1 MRKIFWCCTA
11 AAAAVCAAL
20 WAVTYLS
27 QHSAAKSGAGAVA
40 SVSAAGPGGSPDD
53 DGLIPPDP
61 VPVVDLAA
69 FGPARPPAA
78 DRATLAAAPTIFTHD
93 EEDLNPASAT
103 AGKAAEATPGGA
115 YQSSTID
122 LTGLATPPAQEAPA
136 LMPYCNDDA
145 TIPAMP
151 YADDDEDHPS
161 SSTAPGG
168 ATLFGFWLGFLSGP
182 QPAGDG
188 AHCQEDPHYAE
199 HYSGC
204 PYTGGTA
211 ACPAHAPT
219 AAAPAFPGGT
229 EDSEPAAPRL
239 PPKVR
244 RQYGHVDFGRDGPLF
259 CPQPKCDT
267 MEQRPTDF
275 KPYSLDPGPF

>member
-20 WAVTYLS
+20 WTVSYLS
-27 QHSAAKSGAGAVA
+27 RHAGAPGRAV
-40 SVSAAGPGGSPDD
+40 VSIGPNGGPAGSPDD

-61 VPVVDLAA
+61 VPVVDMAA

-78 DRATLAAAPTIFTHD
+78 DRATLAAAPTIFTRD

-103 AGKAAEATPGGA
+103 VGKGAEPNVAEMRQP
-115 YQSSTID
+115 STID
-122 LTGLATPPAQEAPA
+122 LTSLGASTTHEAPA
-136 LMPYCNDDA
+136 LMPYCYDEEPV
-145 TIPAMP
+145 PAMP
-151 YADDDEDHPS
+151 YADDDEPGPS
-161 SSTAPGG
+161 SRAQVFS
-168 ATLFGFWLGFLSGP
+168 FWLGFFSGP

-188 AHCQEDPHYAE
+188 ARCEEDPHYAE

-204 PYTGGTA
+204 PYTGGPA
-211 ACPAHAPT
+211 ACPAHAPAT
-219 AAAPAFPGGT
+219 AAPFPGGA
-229 EDSEPAAPRL
+229 EDCEPSAPL
-239 PPKVR
+239 FPPKLR
-244 RQYGHVDFGRDGPLF
+244 RPYGHVDFGRDGPMV